1 MFLQNCG
8 CFVNNFELSV
18 NASLSQDLICTTKH
32 FMIFF
37 TKNGAE
43 AHIAQNKQLL
53 KCPKLHVLG

>member
-18 NASLSQDLICTTKH
+18 NASLSQDLIVQQNN
-32 FMIFF
+32 FGFF
-37 TKNGAE
+37 TKIGAA

-53 KCPKLHVLG
+53 KCTKLHVLG